1 MGMLDITIGPRTGP
15 TKRAVVNIAMARP
28 LLPESNISD
37 TAPPALVMGEVPAV
51 PAVKR
56 SMIKVHMFWL
66 AMRAR

>member
-28 LLPESNISD
+28 LLPESISD
-37 TAPPALVMGEVPAV
+37 TAPAALVMGEVPAV